1 VSIASPYSIY
11 VGVAG
16 YKGVTRGDFELVIDL
31 KTAPAEKTGA
41 ITKVGRI
48 PVAVGKRVTV
58 QGKLVLYRFEQPAD
72 TTLTVKVTPK
82 NPALDVSLYVYRV
95 GAGDTTTL
103 PPKVYSAKCEASFG
117 KSDALISPNPGDPES
132 IDGMITVGNPY
143 TVYVGVAGARGVTA
157 GEYAL
162 EVDLTAR

>member
-1 VSIASPYSIY
+1 V
-11 VGVAG
+11 
-16 YKGVTRGDFELVIDL
+16 EIDL
-31 KTAPAEKTGA
+31 GWAETSN
-41 ITKVGRI
+41 
-48 PVAVGKRVTV
+48 VACFGGHRFQHFEGKH
-58 QGKLVLYRFEQPAD
+58 VLYRFEQPAD

-162 EVDLTAR
+162 EVDLKAR